1 MPTPRQLD
9 AIYRQ
14 QLLAAQGDFEVHE
27 VVECVSEGEEGFG
40 EEDLLQ
46 NAADTAKSSE
56 EEGEAGKGEEVDEA
70 EDLGAKLEK
79 LALHA
84 GSDRRLPHS
93 AAMHEADSTPAK
105 AGLSLSDLSQQEQSI
120 FLRAAAGS
128 KTASKKK
135 GPTPPLPDT
144 ESNSCGRGGGTK
156 PPAA

>member
-93 AAMHEADSTPAK
+93 AAMHCCARRPRREWRTRK
-105 AGLSLSDLSQQEQSI
+105 RISLAEL
-120 FLRAAAGS
+120 
-128 KTASKKK
+128 
-135 GPTPPLPDT
+135 PTSCRSRQCSSSLAPLLV
-144 ESNSCGRGGGTK
+144 
-156 PPAA
+156 